1 MRDSY
6 RAILKGDR
14 LEWQEG
20 RPSTDD
26 QAVAVRVTLLA
37 DTPQHAMQG
46 TRMAEAL
53 EQLAASQAFAELDD
67 PAAWERHLREER
79 ELPSRS

>member
-1 MRDSY
+1 
-6 RAILKGDR
+6 
-14 LEWQEG
+14 
-20 RPSTDD
+20 
-26 QAVAVRVTLLA
+26 
-37 DTPQHAMQG
+37 
-46 TRMAEAL
+46 MAEAL